1 MSGKVFNMEMNVA
14 KAIGILAIVAAH
26 CRWGIFGELFPS
38 GSFHVPLFFFI
49 SGYFFKKEIIEV
61 GNTIK
66 NYFLYVKKQVCR
78 WLSRFYAY
86 HFFYGLMTLWI
97 FLLFNK
103 KYGALP
109 TPDNL
114 ILQPI
119 KEIAFTLD
127 APLWFIYQLVV
138 SLIVFALIM
147 TISKKLTKND
157 YAPLAVFLPM
167 AIAAVLLANPDFTG
181 LSSWMRVLVK
191 TLFTPFLI
199 YSGYLYRN
207 KLESKIKYDTKTL
220 IVVCIIQMLL
230 ITFSSPINMDLNRA
244 MLHHNIAMFIAP
256 FTGIYFVLF
265 ISKLLAPLVKPGSFI
280 DKIGRN
286 TFHIMANHLF
296 VAFLVEL
303 AIFAI
308 DGRSF
313 DLLPDEILGGK
324 LYNLAKY
331 KYLYT
336 FIALYVSTYS
346 GEFFNYTG
354 NKIKAAISQLK
365 ERHTRL
371 TTEEQ
376 TIRISQ
382 ENL

>member
-1 MSGKVFNMEMNVA
+1 MSSKAFNMEMNVA
-14 KAIGILAIVAAH
+14 KAIGILAIVAGH
-26 CRWGIFGELFPS
+26 CRWDIFGGLFPS

-66 NYFLYVKKQVCR
+66 NYLLYVKKQVCR

-86 HFFYGLMTLWI
+86 HFFYGFMTLWI

-109 TPDNL
+109 TLDYL

-119 KEIAFTLD
+119 KGIAFTLD
-127 APLWFIYQLVV
+127 QPLWFIYQLVV

-147 TISKKLTKND
+147 TISKKFTKND

-167 AIAAVLLANPDFTG
+167 AIAAVLLANPDFTP
-181 LSSWMRVLVK
+181 LKSWMRVLVK
-191 TLFTPFLI
+191 TLYTPFII
-199 YSGYLYRN
+199 YMGYLYRN
-207 KLESKIKYDTKTL
+207 KLETIIKYNTKTL
-220 IVVCIIQMLL
+220 LLVIIIQMLVL
-230 ITFSSPINMDLNRA
+230 TFASPINMDLNRG
-244 MLHHNIAMFIAP
+244 MLHHNIAMFITP
-256 FTGIYFVLF
+256 FTGTYIVIY
-265 ISKLLAPLVKPGSFI
+265 IAKQLAPLVAAGSFI
-280 DKIGRN
+280 DKVGRN

-296 VAFLVEL
+296 FAFLVEL

-331 KYLYT
+331 KYLYA
-336 FIALYVSTYS
+336 FAALYVSTYS

-354 NKIKAAISQLK
+354 NKIKAAIAQQK
-365 ERHTRL
+365 ERCAQ
-371 TTEEQ
+371 Q
-376 TIRISQ
+376 TGVV
-382 ENL
+382 

>member
-1 MSGKVFNMEMNVA
+1 MD
-14 KAIGILAIVAAH
+14 
-26 CRWGIFGELFPS
+26 
-38 GSFHVPLFFFI
+38 
-49 SGYFFKKEIIEV
+49 Y
-61 GNTIK
+61 
-66 NYFLYVKKQVCR
+66 
-78 WLSRFYAY
+78 
-86 HFFYGLMTLWI
+86 
-97 FLLFNK
+97 LL
-103 KYGALP
+103 
-109 TPDNL
+109 
-114 ILQPI
+114 LQPI
-119 KEIAFTLD
+119 KGIAFTLD
-127 APLWFIYQLVV
+127 QPLWFIYQLVV

-157 YAPLAVFLPM
+157 YAPIAVFLSM
-167 AIAAVLLANPDFTG
+167 AIIAVLLVNPDFTP
-181 LSSWMRVLVK
+181 LRSWMRVLVK
-191 TLFTPFLI
+191 TLFTSFFI

-265 ISKLLAPLVKPGSFI
+265 ISKQLAPFIKPGSFI
-280 DKIGRN
+280 DKTGRN
-286 TFHIMANHLF
+286 TFHIMANHMF
-296 VAFLVEL
+296 FAFLVEL

-313 DLLPDEILGGK
+313 DLLPNGILGGK

-365 ERHTRL
+365 ERRARL
-371 TTEEQ
+371 TT
-376 TIRISQ
+376 
-382 ENL
+382 

>member
-1 MSGKVFNMEMNVA
+1 MSSKAFNMEMNVA
-14 KAIGILAIVAAH
+14 KAIGILAIVAGH
-26 CRWGIFGELFPS
+26 CRWDIFGGLFPS

-66 NYFLYVKKQVCR
+66 NYFLYVTKQVCR

-86 HFFYGLMTLWI
+86 HFFYGFMTLWI
-97 FLLFNK
+97 FLIFNK
-103 KYGALP
+103 KYGGLP
-109 TPDNL
+109 TFDYL
-114 ILQPI
+114 VLQPI
-119 KEIAFTLD
+119 KGIAFTLD
-127 APLWFIYQLVV
+127 QPLWFIYQLVV
-138 SLIVFALIM
+138 SLVAFALIM

-167 AIAAVLLANPDFTG
+167 AIAAVLLSNPDFTP
-181 LSSWMRVLVK
+181 LRSWMRVLVK
-191 TLFTPFLI
+191 TLFTSFLI

-207 KLESKIKYDTKTL
+207 KLESKIKYDAKTL
-220 IVVCIIQMLL
+220 IVVCMIQMLL
-230 ITFSSPINMDLNRA
+230 LTFFSPITMDLNRA

-265 ISKLLAPLVKPGSFI
+265 ISKQLAPHVKPGSFI
-280 DKIGRN
+280 DKTGRN

-313 DLLPDEILGGK
+313 DLLPDGILGGK
-324 LYNLAKY
+324 LYKLAKY

-336 FIALYVSTYS
+336 FVALYLSTYS

-354 NKIKAAISQLK
+354 NKIKAAFAQIK
-365 ERHTRL
+365 ERSAK
-371 TTEEQ
+371 Q
-376 TIRISQ
+376 SGVI
-382 ENL
+382 

>member
-1 MSGKVFNMEMNVA
+1 MSGKVFNMEMNIA
-14 KAIGILAIVAAH
+14 KAIGIFAIVAGH
-26 CRWGIFGELFPS
+26 CKWNIFSEFFPNL
-38 GSFHVPLFFFI
+38 SFNVALFFFI
-49 SGYFFKKEIIEV
+49 SGYFFKKDIIEV

-66 NYFLYVKKQVCR
+66 NYLLYVKKQVCR
-78 WLSRFYAY
+78 WLPRFYAY
-86 HFFYGLMTLWI
+86 HFFYGFMTLWI
-97 FLLFNK
+97 FLKLHK
-103 KYGALP
+103 QYGGLP
-109 TPDNL
+109 TFDDL
-114 ILQPI
+114 VLQPI
-119 KEIAFTLD
+119 MGIVFTLD
-127 APLWFIYQLVV
+127 QPLWFVYQLVV

-157 YAPLAVFLPM
+157 YAPIAVFLPM
-167 AIAAVLLANPDFTG
+167 AIIALLLTAPDYAPLRG
-181 LSSWMRVLVK
+181 WMRLLVK
-191 TLFTPFLI
+191 TLFTSFLI

-256 FTGIYFVLF
+256 FTGIYFVIF
-265 ISKLLAPLVKPGSFI
+265 ISKQLAPLVKPGSFI

-308 DGRSF
+308 DGRPF
-313 DLLPDEILGGK
+313 DLLPDGILGGK

-336 FIALYVSTYS
+336 FAALYVSTYS

-365 ERHTRL
+365 ERCAQ
-371 TTEEQ
+371 Q
-376 TIRISQ
+376 TGVV
-382 ENL
+382 